1 MPFLSKKTKTRM
13 KKRTRRNRKTR
24 KNTKKGGKQKVQ
36 TLFQPSLLDPSVIRY
51 KTIISGNKDMTT
63 SDEVEE
69 YLQSL
74 KMKPTNSKEMYLQEN
89 TIEYK
94 PKSTN
99 TSSTTTNENI

>member
-1 MPFLSKKTKTRM
+1 
-13 KKRTRRNRKTR
+13 
-24 KNTKKGGKQKVQ
+24 
-36 TLFQPSLLDPSVIRY
+36 
-51 KTIISGNKDMTT
+51 MTT